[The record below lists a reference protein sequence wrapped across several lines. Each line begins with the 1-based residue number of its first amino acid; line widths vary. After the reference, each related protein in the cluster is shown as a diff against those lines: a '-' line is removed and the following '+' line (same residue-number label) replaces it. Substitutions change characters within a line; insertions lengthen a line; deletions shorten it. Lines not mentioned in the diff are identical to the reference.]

1 MSEINIYYFSDTK
14 EIFDKIFVE
23 KGEILEKNYGSIETK
38 LFPKKESFL
47 PRLFMFPKHS
57 YQTINTKWIGYKY
70 PNLSDD
76 NKNDILNDLMK
87 SIKDN
92 KNKNNIVIKFGQ
104 KYAKAFR
111 ILSNN
116 FDTDHPFILF
126 NFSENDE
133 IENGFFEKFKYPQYI
148 SYIKDKYDPN
158 TPDLNYHK
166 IISYIWER
174 DCYYNERGNSSCP
187 YSPANLLYK
196 PSKGFIFCNIL
207 LIGESR
213 AGKSTFINRLF
224 NKYISHE
231 SAKFES
237 TTKEIT
243 YYEFSFQD
251 VQEEKDKN
259 KLIKNGYGL
268 IRVLD
273 TPGLV
278 LTEDLDA
285 SSKIIEKLNKEF
297 DNIHMI
303 YFFLKG
309 QSNIEQS
316 LNLLKY
322 IKNKNI
328 EREKN
333 KAYKVPI
340 IFIKNGG
347 EDLVKGGNGNVL
359 FEQLKNS
366 LLKNDLIDLYDT
378 FDKKNNNK
386 ESDSKIN
393 FDSEVEEKENFDDYQ
408 NYIDGNIIQVNLLT
422 GKNVNKLFLISK
434 NYIFKNNNKILGGE
448 LDDEYKNMNKKAFSL
463 VKLYIKEK
471 LDKKPLTERD
481 KDSYKELYKV
491 CNEFAHKLQNSGSIL
506 YNLDILNVKTDPSF
520 CKLLFLCCFPLIFPF
535 TELMI
540 IFSVFIS
547 IYCVVKIS
555 NNLISNI
562 ALSFGFSE
570 KDIYFY
576 GLDKYVFTED
586 ILKDEK
592 EKSENSIEKIKEFFT
607 NIIYYT
613 GPIQCAIKTR
623 EALNQINDMFD
634 KLSNRKDEEWKKFKV
649 EKI

>member
-1 MSEINIYYFSDTK
+1 MREINIYYFSDTK

-23 KGEILEKNYGSIETK
+23 KGEILEKNYGSIETR

-47 PRLFMFPKHS
+47 SSLSGLFMFPKLSDQKIH
-57 YQTINTKWIGYKY
+57 TKWIGYKY

-76 NKNDILNDLMK
+76 NKNAILNDLMK

-111 ILSNN
+111 KLSNN

-166 IISYIWER
+166 IISYIWEK
-174 DCYYNERGNSSCP
+174 DCYYNERGNSSCS

-278 LTEDLDA
+278 LTKDLDA

-316 LNLLKY
+316 INILKY

-340 IFIKNGG
+340 IFIKNG

-359 FEQLKNS
+359 FQELKNS
-366 LLKNDLIDLYDT
+366 LKKNDLIDLYDS
-378 FDKKNNNK
+378 FDEKNNNK
-386 ESDSKIN
+386 EPNAKIN
-393 FDSEVEEKENFDDYQ
+393 FDSDDEENENFDDYQ

-422 GKNVNKLFLISK
+422 GKNLNKLFLISK

-448 LDDEYKNMNKKAFSL
+448 LDDEYKKMKDKALSL

-471 LDKKPLTERD
+471 LEKKPLTKRD

-491 CNEFAHKLQNSGSIL
+491 CNEFAHKLQNSGNIL
-506 YNLDILNVKTDPSF
+506 YNLDILNVKTSPNF
-520 CKLLFLCCFPLIFPF
+520 YRNLALCTLPFIILIIPY
-535 TELMI
+535 
-540 IFSVFIS
+540 FIT
-547 IYCVVKIS
+547 ICCIVKIH
-555 NNLISNI
+555 NNLLSNI

-570 KDIYFY
+570 KDIYSY
-576 GLDKYVFTED
+576 GLDKYVFTEE

-634 KLSNRKDEEWKKFKV
+634 KLSNRKDEEWIKFKV

>member
-1 MSEINIYYFSDTK
+1 MREINIYYFSDTK

-23 KGEILEKNYGSIETK
+23 KGEILEKNYGSIETR

-47 PRLFMFPKHS
+47 SSLSGLFMFPKLSDQKIH
-57 YQTINTKWIGYKY
+57 TKWIGYKY

-76 NKNDILNDLMK
+76 NKNAILNDLMV

-104 KYAKAFR
+104 KYAKVFR
-111 ILSNN
+111 KLSNN

-166 IISYIWER
+166 IISYIWEK

-224 NKYISHE
+224 NKYMSHE

-251 VQEEKDKN
+251 VQEEKDNN

-278 LTEDLDA
+278 LTKDLDA

-322 IKNKNI
+322 IKKKNV

-340 IFIKNGG
+340 IFIKNG

-359 FEQLKNS
+359 FQELKNS
-366 LLKNDLIDLYDT
+366 LKKNDLVDLYDS
-378 FDKKNNNK
+378 FDEKNNNK
-386 ESDSKIN
+386 EPNAKIN
-393 FDSEVEEKENFDDYQ
+393 FDSDDEENENFDDYQ

-422 GKNVNKLFLISK
+422 GKNLNKLFLISK

-448 LDDEYKNMNKKAFSL
+448 LDDEYKIMNDKALSL

-471 LDKKPLTERD
+471 LEKKPLTKRD

-506 YNLDILNVKTDPSF
+506 YNLDILNVKTDPTF
-520 CKLLFLCCFPLIFPF
+520 YHNLALCTLPFFIF
-535 TELMI
+535 I
-540 IFSVFIS
+540 IPYFIA
-547 IYCVVKIS
+547 ICCVVKI
-555 NNLISNI
+555 NKNLLSNI
-562 ALSFGFSE
+562 ALNFGFSE
-570 KDIYFY
+570 KDIYSY
-576 GLDKYVFTED
+576 GLDKYVFTEE
-586 ILKDEK
+586 ILKDAN
-592 EKSENSIEKIKEFFT
+592 EKSENSNEKIKKFFA